1 MTPAQAIA
9 TTLAGVAAGAINTV
23 VGSGTL
29 ITFPT
34 LLALGY
40 PPVTANVSNTL
51 GLIPGSLSGAYG
63 YRSELAGQ
71 RMRLTRLVVASLL
84 GGTLGGLLLLTL
96 PASVFSAA
104 VPVLVTAALVLVVIQ
119 PRTARRMAASD
130 RHHYGTGPVP
140 ALAVA
145 GCGAYG
151 GYFGA
156 AQGVLLIATLS
167 LCLPDDLQRLNAM
180 KNVLVGL
187 VNLTA
192 AIIFLAAAPIAWPAV
207 GCIAIG
213 SLLGGHIGA
222 GIGRRLPPA
231 VLRSVIVTAGL
242 TAIAN
247 LVLIRK

>member
-1 MTPAQAIA
+1 MTPAQAIV
-9 TTLAGVAAGAINTV
+9 TTLAGIAAGAINTV

-63 YRSELAGQ
+63 YRGELAGQ
-71 RMRLTRLVVASLL
+71 RERLIRLALASLC
-84 GGTLGGLLLLTL
+84 GGTLGGLLLLAL
-96 PASVFSAA
+96 PASVFSAV
-104 VPVLVTAALVLVVIQ
+104 VPVLVTAALVLVLVQ
-119 PRTARRMAASD
+119 PRLTRRMRTDD
-130 RHHYGTGPVP
+130 RPRTGTGPIP

-145 GCGAYG
+145 GCGTYG

-156 AQGVLLIATLS
+156 AQGVLLIAALG

-180 KNVLVGL
+180 KTVLVGL

-192 AIIFLAAAPIAWPAV
+192 AIVFLAAAPIAWPAV
-207 GCIAIG
+207 GCIAVG
-213 SLLGGHIGA
+213 SLIGGHVGA
-222 GIGRRLPPA
+222 GIGRRLRPA
-231 VLRSVIVTAGL
+231 LLRGVIVVVGFTAVV
-242 TAIAN
+242 N
-247 LVLIRK
+247 VLLPRK